1 MISAIVCTYN
11 RDKYIYNV
19 LQSIALNDYPR
30 NLYEIVL
37 VNNNSTDHTQDEC
50 QRFQADY
57 PDVQFHYYVET
68 NQGLSHARNCGIRHA
83 QGDLLVYVDDDATVN
98 TQYLRTYADFFARK
112 ASGEQLPDGTP
123 SHSQA
128 DPLAVAAG
136 GPILPVY
143 ETQEPAWMSHY
154 TRQLI
159 TGKLYLGD
167 KEKEFPHGAFPGGG
181 NACYRKSVFD
191 SVGLF
196 NVDLGRKGNS
206 LIGAE
211 EKDLFDKMTT
221 RGMKF
226 YYLPNAILYHIIP
239 EKKLTNDYFRRLTY
253 SIGVSE
259 RYRTRQ
265 ISQKKYLNRMWK
277 ECIKW
282 GGTLVLWL
290 SFALKGQFAKGNKL
304 VAFRANVTRGLLK
317 G

>member
-37 VNNNSTDHTQDEC
+37 VNNNSTDRTQDEC

-112 ASGEQLPDGTP
+112 AGCEQHPDGTP
-123 SHSQA
+123 SHSPA

-143 ETQEPAWMSHY
+143 ETQEPDWMSHY

-196 NVDLGRKGNS
+196 NVELGRKGNS

-265 ISQKKYLNRMWK
+265 ISQKKYLNRLWK